1 MDGIEVEAAYPLS
14 EDEHFQEPN
23 NEKRWRLSYL
33 KVNFI
38 LTSFVSTT
46 LYLCRTY
53 LRTNI
58 SVESFYKYFENAP
71 SLDEIS

>member
-38 LTSFVSTT
+38 LINFVSTT
-46 LYLCRTY
+46 LYLCSTH

>member
-38 LTSFVSTT
+38 LINFVSTT
-46 LYLCRTY
+46 L
-53 LRTNI
+53 
-58 SVESFYKYFENAP
+58 SM
-71 SLDEIS
+71 